1 MKYESNLLIIKGS
14 GHYLLVNQ
22 VKMGRGP
29 KRELWSLLGIAFR
42 DRVYHGVAGSV
53 TFLHDSKGILVSFI
67 V

>member
-1 MKYESNLLIIKGS
+1 MKYESNLLIIKGF

-29 KRELWSLLGIAFR
+29 KLLGITFR
-42 DRVYHGVAGSV
+42 DQVYHGVAGSV